1 LSNAKHA
8 LAPFYVRDAGL
19 ITELIESV
27 KKATADRRLISSHRM
42 AEPLIGSAEGRLD
55 PEDMIAKMVEVI
67 PAKSGNF
74 RNVHPPF
81 VENALRKHQAEMF
94 TLKI

>member
-1 LSNAKHA
+1 M
-8 LAPFYVRDAGL
+8 RDAGL
-19 ITELIESV
+19 FTELIESV
-27 KKATADRRLISSHRM
+27 KKATADRPFDLGNTSHRM

-67 PAKSGNF
+67 PARSGNF

-81 VENALRKHQAEMF
+81 VENALKKHQAEMF